1 METPFKPYSD
11 YLHEIFNNEFYM
23 EGRSPAQLFEQN
35 TSSFSMEW
43 WDRWFRWAFV
53 TYYHDDDFNDDGDR
67 GSLLY
72 GLERVEREGSFPEWR
87 RRDIFEAFKKKLQ
100 LKSYDEVEYV
110 EQNPIK
116 SRIASGRYYPYR
128 VVQNGSDQIIVYSY
142 AMQDLEPALSDAC
155 CFPSYGRDR
164 LTGESFIGFEIIHRE
179 KQCEKF
185 DDHEGEWL
193 NIPDEIEE

>member
-1 METPFKPYSD
+1 
-11 YLHEIFNNEFYM
+11 M

-72 GLERVEREGSFPEWR
+72 GLEKVDREYTFPGWR
-87 RRDIFEAFKKKLQ
+87 RRAIFDAFKQELK

-116 SRIASGRYYPYR
+116 TRIASGRYSPYR
-128 VVQNGSDQIIVYSY
+128 VIQDGENQIIVYNY
-142 AMQDLEPALSDAC
+142 AIQDNEPALTDSC
-155 CFPSYGRDR
+155 SFPNYGRDR
-164 LTGESFIGFEIIHRE
+164 ITGESFIGWGINHRE

-185 DDHEGEWL
+185 DSHEGEWL
-193 NIPDEIEE
+193 NFPDENEE